1 MGKLLCKKIVFENQN
16 LCFGHSWSIAL
27 LFLQA
32 YGIIYICS
40 NKLLPAHTKSIIADL
55 IMHLLPSYQLF
66 NAHFVVILDD
76 QNIEFPT
83 PYITNAMMKIKKWPV
98 TMRIDNSALDVPQ
111 LKKLH

>member
-1 MGKLLCKKIVFENQN
+1 MGKLFCKNKLSLKIKICSFD
-16 LCFGHSWSIAL
+16 HSWSIAS

-32 YGIIYICS
+32 YNCFQQTLTRTYQI
-40 NKLLPAHTKSIIADL
+40 KSDL
-55 IMHLLPSYQLF
+55 IMHLLPSYPLF

-83 PYITNAMMKIKKWPV
+83 PYITNAIMKIKKWPV
-98 TMRIDNSALDVPQ
+98 TMGIDNSALDVPQ